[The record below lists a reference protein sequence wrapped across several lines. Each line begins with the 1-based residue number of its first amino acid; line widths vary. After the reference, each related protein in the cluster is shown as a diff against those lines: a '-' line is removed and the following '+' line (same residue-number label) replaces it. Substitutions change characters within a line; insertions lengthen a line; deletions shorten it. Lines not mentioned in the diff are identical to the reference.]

1 MLYSLFR
8 ANSPELSEEVEYH
21 RSVLRIRFE
30 KRKRDSN
37 MYNHFYT
44 ETAVYNDMK
53 ELLNK
58 LDSDGVVT
66 GWGENDEAYTVGEC
80 VSELAKSLEENE
92 RPLFCFAGKDIDPIG
107 NVQNSW
113 RAFLI
118 TNHRLLIAFAKE
130 CKGGIISE
138 FKGTESFNFRAVS
151 QMECDIEKNEFTMEI
166 SGWEY
171 GQGTEYHIR
180 FNKKNAASKV
190 KEHINLAVDSLPL
203 DSPMIRPNGATEKNP
218 PCRRRVLDTDRETP
232 AMVAA
237 KCGGGIILEDT
248 SAAESEDMHLGDVRF
263 VKMDLSEKRR
273 PSYTAKC
280 CVREA
285 PDSPIDEIALRNA
298 LQKVV
303 AFKMVCAK
311 YVAVPND
318 FPASPKEGKSNE
330 WNAIVAECLH
340 PLTRTPQGAIR
351 YTH

>member
-1 MLYSLFR
+1 
-8 ANSPELSEEVEYH
+8 
-21 RSVLRIRFE
+21 
-30 KRKRDSN
+30 

-92 RPLFCFAGKDIDPIG
+92 RPLFCFAGKDIDSIG

-118 TNHRLLIAFAKE
+118 TNHRLLIAFAEE

-171 GQGTEYHIR
+171 GQGTEYHIASTR
-180 FNKKNAASKV
+180 RMRRLRSKN
-190 KEHINLAVDSLPL
+190 
-203 DSPMIRPNGATEKNP
+203 
-218 PCRRRVLDTDRETP
+218 
-232 AMVAA
+232 
-237 KCGGGIILEDT
+237 T
-248 SAAESEDMHLGDVRF
+248 SIG
-263 VKMDLSEKRR
+263 
-273 PSYTAKC
+273 
-280 CVREA
+280 
-285 PDSPIDEIALRNA
+285 
-298 LQKVV
+298 Q
-303 AFKMVCAK
+303 
-311 YVAVPND
+311 
-318 FPASPKEGKSNE
+318 
-330 WNAIVAECLH
+330 
-340 PLTRTPQGAIR
+340 
-351 YTH
+351 